1 MSDVSKSTRKSNAI
15 MPDDSA
21 EVRLAKHIAH
31 DRQYCQHYDPSG
43 LTMIGGKEPH
53 GHCKAGV
60 VYLDQFGRAP
70 KDDPSSYMDGR
81 YYESTAI
88 FKRMCCTDGNERT
101 EVEQLARCPK
111 WERRTIEQA
120 TERHNDIEASRAR
133 MRIVGAVVRPWR
145 TWTKTNR
152 VAKQE
157 VIECPACKGRLHL
170 SQAAYN
176 GHVWGRCE
184 TDGCVNWME

>member
-1 MSDVSKSTRKSNAI
+1 MAEHRSTPSKLLTPTEQR
-15 MPDDSA
+15 
-21 EVRLAKHIAH
+21 AKHIAH

-43 LTMIGGKEPH
+43 ITMIGGKEPH

-70 KDDPSSYMDGR
+70 REDTADHVAAGLGG
-81 YYESTAI
+81 YYESAGI
-88 FKRMCCTDGNERT
+88 FTRICCCDGGKRSE
-101 EVEQLARCPK
+101 EEQRARCPQ
-111 WERRTIEQA
+111 WERRTLEQA
-120 TERHNDIEASRAR
+120 TQRADDIEASMAR
-133 MRIVGAVVRPWR
+133 MRIVGAVVGEWR
-145 TWTKTNR
+145 TWTKKNR

-176 GHVWGRCE
+176 GHVWGKCE
-184 TDGCVNWME
+184 TKGCVSWME